1 MRRLRQEDPARR
13 LRLVHR
19 AVGYGDREWH
29 EAARAHLSHVRP
41 TTALAEGEQVNTEI
55 LTRREGMRMLEKL
68 VYSLPEGMEMDAVMD
83 AKNIEELVGIANGV
97 TPLGMLPDMT
107 DNLRVSAFVRL
118 IKLRADVRIVRG

>member
-1 MRRLRQEDPARR
+1 
-13 LRLVHR
+13 
-19 AVGYGDREWH
+19 
-29 EAARAHLSHVRP
+29 
-41 TTALAEGEQVNTEI
+41 VNTEI